1 MELRQ
6 RITAAVRAQ
15 FGRPTGFW
23 GRAAGLLMAHRTSN
37 RRRNAWA
44 VSLLDVR
51 PEDRVLEIGFGPG
64 IAIRELGRLARKGYV
79 CGIDHSELMVR
90 RAKRLN
96 AEGLR
101 RGVVDLRLGSV
112 PEDLPAFDEP
122 FDKILAVNATMFWRE
137 PVARLEELRRLLRS
151 GGLIAVAHQ
160 PRGPGAS
167 DETSAAW
174 GREMEAALAQAGFSE
189 VRLETMALKPAVVCA
204 LGVNPGGRLT
214 AEPGPRRGP
223 GPLVRVLGRA
233 VNSAVARF
241 PWSWRL
247 FSGPVRRFF
256 DSVAVGWTSA

>member
-1 MELRQ
+1 VELRQ
-6 RITAAVRAQ
+6 RVIAAVRAQ

-64 IAIRELGRLARKGYV
+64 IAIRELGRLAWKGYV
-79 CGIDHSELMVR
+79 CGIDHSELMLR

-101 RGVVDLRLGSV
+101 RGVVDLRLGSA
-112 PEDLPAFDEP
+112 EDLPTFDEP
-122 FDKILAVNATMFWRE
+122 FDKILVVNATMFWRE

-151 GGLIAVAHQ
+151 GGLIAVARQ

-167 DETSAAW
+167 DETSAAK
-174 GREMEAALAQAGFSE
+174 GREIAVALIRARFTE
-189 VRLETMALKPAVVCA
+189 VRLETMRLKPAVVCA
-204 LGVNPGGRLT
+204 LGMNGAGT
-214 AEPGPRRGP
+214 
-223 GPLVRVLGRA
+223 
-233 VNSAVARF
+233 
-241 PWSWRL
+241 
-247 FSGPVRRFF
+247 
-256 DSVAVGWTSA
+256 